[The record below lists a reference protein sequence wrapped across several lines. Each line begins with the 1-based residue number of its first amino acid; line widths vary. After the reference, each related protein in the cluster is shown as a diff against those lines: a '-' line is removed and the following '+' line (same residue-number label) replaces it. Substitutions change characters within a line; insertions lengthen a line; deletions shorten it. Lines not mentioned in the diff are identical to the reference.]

1 MKQITQHPIKK
12 SDLGFHGNLFGGK
25 LLAWMDAA
33 GAGFAA
39 EVCDT
44 PRMVTK
50 LIDKCIFNKPAR
62 EGQLLKIY
70 GAVEVVG
77 NTSLTVRL
85 EARSHN
91 VYNGKQNLILS
102 TNMVFV
108 RIDEQGDAIPISD
121 RVREKYG
128 NNISKEGYKEI
139 ERLRKK
145 YVINEEELKILKE
158 QRKKWLQ

>member
-70 GAVEVVG
+70 GSVESVG
-77 NTSLTVRL
+77 TTSLTVRL

-121 RVREKYG
+121 RVREKYDK
-128 NNISKEGYKEI
+128 NISPEGLE
-139 ERLRKK
+139 
-145 YVINEEELKILKE
+145 
-158 QRKKWLQ
+158 

>member
-1 MKQITQHPIKK
+1 MIHITTHPIKK
-12 SDLGFHGNLFGGK
+12 WDLGFHGNLFGGK

-50 LIDKCIFNKPAR
+50 LIDKCVFNKPAK

-70 GAVEVVG
+70 GGVEMVG
-77 NTSLTVRL
+77 NTSLTIRL

-91 VYNGKQNLILS
+91 VYNGKQNVILS

-108 RIDEQGDAIPISD
+108 RIDDQGDAIPISE
-121 RVREKYG
+121 RVRLKY
-128 NNISKEGYKEI
+128 NKSE
-139 ERLRKK
+139 
-145 YVINEEELKILKE
+145 
-158 QRKKWLQ
+158 